1 MEMVKK
7 LELIFVVLFGLCIG
21 SFLNVCIYRI
31 AREESISFPPSHCT
45 SCGYEL
51 KAKDLVPVLSYTFLG
66 GRCRSCKEKI
76 SIKYP
81 MVEILNAL
89 IYVVIYL
96 NYGLSIE
103 LIKFAIFSSLMIV
116 IGFIDFETKYV
127 YRSTVIFGVVCGIF
141 FMIADWVVNKQI
153 PWTNIIGAAIG
164 FGIIYLIVAFTG
176 GMGEG
181 DIDIALICGLF
192 LGIKGIIV
200 TLFLAFIIGGLVG
213 AIILLLKLKDRKAE
227 IAFGPYLA
235 IGAMIAMIYGA
246 KLVHLYLR
254 LF

>member
-1 MEMVKK
+1 MEI
-7 LELIFVVLFGLCIG
+7 IFIVLFGICIG

-45 SCGYEL
+45 SCGYQL
-51 KAKDLVPVLSYTFLG
+51 KAKDLVPVLSYIFLG
-66 GRCRSCKEKI
+66 GKCRFCKEKI

-81 MVEILNAL
+81 LVEILNAL

-96 NYGLSIE
+96 NYGLSF
-103 LIKFAIFSSLMIV
+103 KFFKFTVFASLMIV

-127 YRSTVIFGVVCGIF
+127 FNSTVIFGVVSGVIF
-141 FMIADWVVNKQI
+141 LIAEWIITKNI
-153 PWTNIIGAAIG
+153 PWTNLVGAAIG
-164 FGIIYLIVAFTG
+164 FGVIWTIVALTG

-192 LGIKGIIV
+192 VGIKGIIV
-200 TLFLAFIIGGLVG
+200 TIFLAFIFGGLVG
-213 AIILLLKLKDRKAE
+213 AIILILKLKDRKAE

-235 IGAMIAMIYGA
+235 MGGIIASTYGSR
-246 KLVHLYLR
+246 LIEYYLGV
-254 LF
+254 F